1 MSDVSL
7 PFPQAWKEATVGK
20 LVEVRDPARD
30 GSLNGQRL

>member
-7 PFPQAWKEATVGK
+7 PFLKNRKEATVGK
-20 LVEVRDPARD
+20 LVEVGDRALA